1 MKKITQLFVTFA
13 FALVAVFSATT
24 VAEVSVVGHHSQV
37 EAASSTSGTIFGSK
51 EVNSTAKNSE
61 ASKITNKIFTAAN
74 IFSGFVLAISIIMII
89 VGGLRYILSNGDQR
103 QAESGKMI
111 LIYSG
116 IGIVIALSAFVIARL
131 FASFKF

>member
-37 EAASSTSGTIFGSK
+37 EAASSTIFGSK

>member
-24 VAEVSVVGHHSQV
+24 VAEVSVVGQHYQV
-37 EAASSTSGTIFGSK
+37 EAANSTIFGSK

-61 ASKITNKIFTAAN
+61 ASKITSKLFTAAN

-89 VGGLRYILSNGDQR
+89 VGGLRYILANGDQR
-103 QAESGKMI
+103 QAETGKMI